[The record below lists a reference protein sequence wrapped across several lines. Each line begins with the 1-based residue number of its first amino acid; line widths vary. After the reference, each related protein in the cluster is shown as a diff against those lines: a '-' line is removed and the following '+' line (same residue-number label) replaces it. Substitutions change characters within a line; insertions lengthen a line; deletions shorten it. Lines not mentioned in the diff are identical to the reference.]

1 MKEFVEFE
9 LTKEFR
15 DRFQEALDQHDALF
29 IQESLTDVNP
39 ADITSLLYEFN
50 AEESKYV
57 LNILP
62 LDIRAQIIN
71 DLDSE
76 TRLGFL
82 KTYTPAE
89 ITEVVN
95 LLDSDDAADILN
107 ELAIKTS
114 EEVIA
119 GLDPVLR
126 SQVID
131 LLRYDENVAGGL
143 MAKELIKARSNWSV
157 VQCVEEIRKQAE
169 NVTKFYTIFVVDES
183 DKLLGKVAL
192 QDIVISDAN
201 KLVADIYEQDIVSV
215 ETYLPD
221 TEVAEIMK
229 RYDLESVPVVNVQGH
244 LVGRIT
250 IDDIVDVITEQA
262 DEERQLMS
270 GITEDVEED
279 DTVWKNTRARLPW
292 LLIGIFGGM
301 LSARFMGLFEM
312 ELARVTAIAFFV
324 PLIQATGGNVGI
336 QSSSLIVQSLAS
348 SGFVFDGLWQRLT
361 KVIFVALLNGIF
373 LSIIVFAANI
383 LLIGNQ
389 QLSLTVS
396 IALFAVVV
404 FASLVGTITPLI
416 LDRFGFNPAVASGP
430 FITTINDLLGLT
442 VYFLTVR
449 ILLTLH
455 CLFKVMQG
463 CWRLR

>member
-9 LTKEFR
+9 LTTEFR
-15 DRFQEALDQHDALF
+15 DRFQEALDQRDSQF
-29 IQESLTDVNP
+29 ILESLSEVNP
-39 ADITSLLYEFN
+39 ADITALLYEFN

-57 LNILP
+57 LDILP
-62 LDIRAQIIN
+62 IDVRAQIVK

-76 TRLGFL
+76 TRTNFL
-82 KTYTPAE
+82 KVFNPKE
-89 ITEVVN
+89 ITEIIN

-107 ELAIKTS
+107 ELPIKTS

-119 GLDPVLR
+119 GLDALLR
-126 SQVID
+126 AQVID

-143 MAKELIKARSNWSV
+143 MAKELIKVKINASV

-169 NVTKFYTIFVVDES
+169 IVTKFYTVFVVDDQ
-183 DKLLGKVAL
+183 DKLLGKVSL
-192 QDIVISDAN
+192 QDIVTTEAN
-201 KLVADIYEQDIVSV
+201 KSVADIYEQDVISV
-215 ETYLPD
+215 ETYMPD

-229 RYDLESVPVVNVQGH
+229 KYDLESVPVVNVHGQ

-301 LSARFMGLFEM
+301 LSARFMGIFEE

-336 QSSSLIVQSLAS
+336 QSSSLVVQSLAS
-348 SGFVFDGLWQRLT
+348 SGFVAEGFAQRLT
-361 KVIFVALLNGIF
+361 KVLMVALLNGLF
-373 LSIIVFAANI
+373 LSLIVFGAN
-383 LLIGNQ
+383 LIIFGNRE
-389 QLSLTVS
+389 LSMVVS
-396 IALFAVVV
+396 IALFSVVV

-442 VYFLTVR
+442 VYFLTIS
-449 ILLTLH
+449 ILL
-455 CLFKVMQG
+455 
-463 CWRLR
+463 